1 MTNEG
6 GGPDV
11 DSGPSGGSGGSGSDD
26 GNDGIL
32 IRWGPRLLFLVG
44 AIVLSV
50 QSARGVP
57 DAQLGWTVAIFFL
70 CSVLLIWRQLAQA
83 NGTNEDASPPGLLIG
98 AGAVLC
104 TAGVTM
110 LVVYLTHVHRNWL
123 ALIGAVVL
131 LLCLGCF
138 FAWRRAPQPETW
150 ASWLLIGAG
159 AVLCAAGVTMLVVY
173 LTPGDRNWRALIGV
187 VVLLLGLGCFLARRR
202 VQQSRAGA
210 LLLLIVAGAVLCTA
224 GVTMLVLYGAGVA
237 WDGLSL
243 IGSVMLLLGLG
254 CLVELWRQKSGN
266 ALLVPGAILL
276 GIVGVTMVVVFFLL
290 RGAKDGLPVGA
301 LAVLGVAVFVALP
314 LALNVLSER
323 GLHELRRRTKGPGRT
338 DLGVRRIRRL
348 RFAAVGFLVLVVGFV
363 VWLASDDWVMTA
375 ILVGSALLLL
385 LAIVSN
391 THADVALVLV
401 GLCLLSAAPPEDP
414 EPAQGGNRVL
424 VAVGDSYMS
433 GEGASRYFEGTDDV
447 RGDHCRRAPSAYAV
461 KIADQ
466 DERFDGIQFI
476 ACSGARTSEVIAGA
490 QGGSAQE
497 GVLDTQVDQLTKL
510 GSALRP
516 ALVIVSLGGNDAG
529 FGTLGQACIA
539 PGPCNTQRSLFEGNL
554 DSVKDAL
561 VAAYRSLKRA
571 LPAGVPI
578 VAVPY
583 PQPIAEADDCSGV
596 ALAKG
601 ERDFIRT
608 FATDLNAKIDEARKE
623 VQGIEYLKEM
633 ERAFED
639 RHLQLCDKKKKEAGV
654 NFVGFK
660 SVSGPPVQRFNPA
673 NWLHNS
679 LHPNERGHEAMLA
692 TFQDWLKRN
701 PKLLERAP
709 TSQQPDSSLPAP
721 TPGDVEKPKPQ
732 CPLAK
737 IDNSPCQVALT
748 MWEVHQVTNRWLYL
762 LTVLLCLLVA
772 WAASIAVIS
781 WVRYR
786 SLPSPP
792 PPTASG

>member
-83 NGTNEDASPPGLLIG
+83 NGTNADASPPG
-98 AGAVLC
+98 
-104 TAGVTM
+104 
-110 LVVYLTHVHRNWL
+110 
-123 ALIGAVVL
+123 
-131 LLCLGCF
+131 
-138 FAWRRAPQPETW
+138 
-150 ASWLLIGAG
+150 LLIGAG

-173 LTPGDRNWRALIGV
+173 LTHAHRHWLALIGA
-187 VVLLLGLGCFLARRR
+187 VVLLLGLGCFLAWR
-202 VQQSRAGA
+202 QAPQSSTWA
-210 LLLLIVAGAVLCTA
+210 LRLLIVAGAVLCTA

-254 CLVELWRQKSGN
+254 CLVELWRQKSGK

-276 GIVGVTMVVVFFLL
+276 GIVGVTLVVVFFLL

-323 GLHELRRRTKGPGRT
+323 GMDELRHRTKG
-338 DLGVRRIRRL
+338 LGYTALRARRIRCL
-348 RFAAVGFLVLVVGFV
+348 RFAAVGYLVVVVGFA
-363 VWLASDDWVMTA
+363 VWLASDDWVMTS

-414 EPAQGGNRVL
+414 EPAQGGSKVL

-433 GEGASRYFEGTDDV
+433 GEGARRYFEGTDDV
-447 RGDHCRRAPSAYAV
+447 RGNHCRRAPSAYAV

-490 QGGSAQE
+490 EGGTAQE

-510 GSALRP
+510 GPTLRP

-633 ERAFED
+633 EGAFEA
-639 RHLQLCDKKKKEAGV
+639 RHLQLCDKKKKEEAGV

-660 SVSGPPVQRFNPA
+660 SVNGPPVQRFNPA

-692 TFQDWLKRN
+692 TFQDWLKKN

-748 MWEVHQVTNRWLYL
+748 MWEVRQVTNRWLYL

-781 WVRYR
+781 WVRDR
-786 SLPSPP
+786 SLPPPP
-792 PPTASG
+792 PPTASR

>member
-1 MTNEG
+1 MTNDG
-6 GGPDV
+6 GGPDD
-11 DSGPSGGSGGSGSDD
+11 DSGPDGGSGSDD
-26 GNDGIL
+26 GGGGAGTL

-57 DAQLGWTVAIFFL
+57 LLGWTLAFIG
-70 CSVLLIWRQLAQA
+70 CSLLLIWRQLAQA
-83 NGTNEDASPPGLLIG
+83 NGPDADASPPELLIG

-110 LVVYLTHVHRNWL
+110 LVVYLTQAHRNWL

-138 FAWRRAPQPETW
+138 FAWRRAPQPGTW

-224 GVTMLVLYGAGVA
+224 GVTMVVLYVAGVT

-254 CLVELWRQKSGN
+254 CLVELWRQKSGK
-266 ALLVPGAILL
+266 ALLLPGAILL
-276 GIVGVTMVVVFFLL
+276 VIVGVTLVVVFFLL
-290 RGAKDGLPVGA
+290 RGAKDGLPVGPLVA
-301 LAVLGVAVFVALP
+301 LGAAFFVLLP

-323 GLHELRRRTKGPGRT
+323 GLDELWHRTKGPGRK
-338 DLGVRRIRRL
+338 DLRIRRIRRL
-348 RFAAVGFLVLVVGFV
+348 RLAAVAFLLLVVGYAV
-363 VWLASDDWVMTA
+363 CLASHDWVMTA

-414 EPAQGGNRVL
+414 APAQGGNKVL

-433 GEGASRYFEGTDDV
+433 GEGASRYFEGTNDV
-447 RGDHCRRAPSAYAV
+447 RGNHCRRAPSAYAV

-466 DERFDGIQFI
+466 GERFDGIQFI
-476 ACSGARTSEVIAGA
+476 ACSGARTFDVIAGTAGGRA
-490 QGGSAQE
+490 QD
-497 GVLDTQVDQLTKL
+497 GVSDTQVDQLTKL
-510 GSALRP
+510 GSSLRP

-529 FGTLGQACIA
+529 FATLGGACIA
-539 PGPCNTQRSLFEGNL
+539 PGPCDTQRSLFEGNL
-554 DSVKDAL
+554 GSVKDAL
-561 VAAYRSLKRA
+561 VATYRSLKRA

-583 PQPIAEADDCSGV
+583 PQPIAETDKCSGV

-608 FATDLNAKIDEARKE
+608 FVTDLNEKIDEARKE
-623 VQGIEYLKEM
+623 VQGVEYLKEM
-633 ERAFED
+633 EGTLAA
-639 RHLQLCDKKKKEAGV
+639 RHLQLCDKKKKAAGV

-660 SVSGPPVQRFNPA
+660 SVNGPPAQRFNPA
-673 NWLHNS
+673 NWIHNS
-679 LHPNERGHEAMLA
+679 LHPNERGHGAMLA
-692 TFQDWLKRN
+692 TFQDWLKEN

-709 TSQQPDSSLPAP
+709 TSRQPDSSLPAP
-721 TPGDVEKPKPQ
+721 TRGDVEKPKPQ

-737 IDNSPCQVALT
+737 IDHSPCQVALT
-748 MWEVHQVTNRWLYL
+748 VWEVQQVTNRWLLL
-762 LTVLLCLLVA
+762 LTVLLGLLTA
-772 WAASIAVIS
+772 WVASIAVIS
-781 WVRYR
+781 QLR
-786 SLPSPP
+786 
-792 PPTASG
+792 